1 MFCARNGMW
10 GKWGKGVEKKFPNIV
25 WNILGNQCA
34 CLLHAV
40 FLHFVVECLAVDG
53 KQLGSLA
60 LVAVGGSQGSGDA
73 FLFRLFAV
81 QLHIDWSGCGG
92 LCHRLLQFLA
102 PIYLPRVSRV
112 ARFITL
118 FSSRRLP
125 ASRMRQ

>member
-10 GKWGKGVEKKFPNIV
+10 GKWGKGVEKFPNIV
-25 WNILGNQCA
+25 WNILGNRGVA

-92 LCHRLLQFLA
+92 LCHRLLQFLGTDILA
-102 PIYLPRVSRV
+102 TGEQSGALHHIVQFAQV
-112 ARFITL
+112 AR
-118 FSSRRLP
+118 P
-125 ASRMRQ
+125 VV

>member
-1 MFCARNGMW
+1 MFCARSGVW
-10 GKWGKGVEKKFPNIV
+10 GKWGKGVEKFPNIV
-25 WNILGNQCA
+25 WNILGNRGVA

-53 KQLGSLA
+53 KQLGCLA

-92 LCHRLLQFLA
+92 LCHRLLQFLGTDILA
-102 PIYLPRVSRV
+102 TGEQGGALHHIVQFAQV
-112 ARFITL
+112 AR
-118 FSSRRLP
+118 P
-125 ASRMRQ
+125 VV

>member
-1 MFCARNGMW
+1 MFCARNGVW
-10 GKWGKGVEKKFPNIV
+10 GKWGKGVEKFPNIV
-25 WNILGNQCA
+25 WNILGNQGVA

-40 FLHFVVECLAVDG
+40 FLHFVVESLAVDG

-92 LCHRLLQFLA
+92 LCHRLLQFLGTDILA
-102 PIYLPRVSRV
+102 TGEQGGALHHIVQFAQV
-112 ARFITL
+112 AR
-118 FSSRRLP
+118 P
-125 ASRMRQ
+125 VV